1 MIPATGQTVKLTQ
14 VDTIEAWANIVV
26 QIWEDKVQQLGIN
39 DTQTLLNSFAIHV
52 QRAAEGRVDYVM
64 FAFQYYGRFVDM
76 GVGKYQ
82 PFDSISSNLLS
93 KADSWGKQTRSR
105 QPRQWYSKVFYSQLR
120 KLSDI
125 LAEKYA
131 HQAALTVVMNA
142 DDNALK

>member
-39 DTQTLLNSFAIHV
+39 DTQALLNSFAIHV

-82 PFDSISSNLLS
+82 PHGAGLLNQINGA
-93 KADSWGKQTRSR
+93 KDTSR
-105 QPRQWYSKVFYSQLR
+105 RRAPRQWYSKTFYSQLR

-125 LAEKYA
+125 LAKKYA
-131 HQAALTVVMNA
+131 HQAALTVLTSSV
-142 DDNALK
+142 